1 MLDLTQLLARPA
13 IWTPDTS
20 QEQWEE
26 DLWTMLEASLALG
39 DFANGLID
47 AGTYLDRI
55 EAIGIDPLTLCEVL
69 DGSDP

>member
-1 MLDLTQLLARPA
+1 MPELSQLLARPA

-20 QEQWEE
+20 HDQWEE
-26 DLWTMLEASLALG
+26 ELWTMLEASMALG

-69 DGSDP
+69 DDS